1 MKINHYCTAIAT
13 TFFALLIA
21 LSISG
26 CANMNLG
33 QSKKPTEA
41 TVTKARQ
48 TTAVY
53 YDFEDVLVPKELA
66 VVDEATFVVSTP
78 GYTSGIITLKGR
90 IEKRSLVNFF
100 TNNMAKDNWS
110 MLSNIKSPGA
120 SIMVFQKASRWAVIT
135 IRDKDFN
142 TYVEVGV
149 APTLEQTLEKNAG
162 TQETDLFN

>member
-1 MKINHYCTAIAT
+1 MKINHYCKTIAT
-13 TFFALLIA
+13 TFFTLLIS

-26 CANMNLG
+26 CADMNLG
-33 QSKKPTEA
+33 QGKKTAESA
-41 TVTKARQ
+41 VTKTRQ

-53 YDFEDVLVPKELA
+53 YDFDDVLCPKELQ
-66 VVDEATFVVSTP
+66 VIDDSTFVVSTP

-90 IEKRSLVNFF
+90 VDKRSLVNFF

-120 SIMVFQKASRWAVIT
+120 TIMIFQKASRWAVIT
-135 IRDKDFN
+135 IREKDFN

-149 APTLEQTLEKNAG
+149 APTLENDKNMSA
-162 TQETDLFN
+162 QETDLFN

>member
-1 MKINHYCTAIAT
+1 MKINHYCKTIAT
-13 TFFALLIA
+13 TFFAFFIA

-26 CANMNLG
+26 CADMNFG
-33 QSKKPTEA
+33 QTKKTTEA
-41 TVTKARQ
+41 AASKTRQ

-66 VVDEATFVVSTP
+66 VINDATFVVSTP
-78 GYTSGIITLKGR
+78 GYTSGIIALKGR
-90 IEKRSLVNFF
+90 VEKRSLVNFF

-120 SIMVFQKASRWAVIT
+120 SIMIFQKASRWAVIT

-149 APTLEQTLEKNAG
+149 APTIDKG
-162 TQETDLFN
+162 VSTQETDLFN

>member
-1 MKINHYCTAIAT
+1 MKVNHYCTTIAT
-13 TFFALLIA
+13 TFFALLIV

-26 CANMNLG
+26 CAELNSG
-33 QSKKPTEA
+33 QNKKTTEA
-41 TVTKARQ
+41 TVAKTRQ

-66 VVDEATFVVSTP
+66 VVDSASFVVSTP

-100 TNNMAKDNWS
+100 TNNMAKDNWN

-120 SIMVFQKASRWAVIT
+120 TIMIFQKASRWAVIT
-135 IRDKDFN
+135 IRERDFT

-149 APTLEQTLEKNAG
+149 APTLEKSAPS
-162 TQETDLFN
+162 QETDLFN

>member
-1 MKINHYCTAIAT
+1 MKINHCCTTIAT
-13 TFFALLIA
+13 SFFALLIA

-26 CANMNLG
+26 CAMNLG
-33 QSKKPTEA
+33 QSKKTTEA
-41 TVTKARQ
+41 AVSKTRQ

-66 VVDEATFVVSTP
+66 VVDEASFIVSTP

-120 SIMVFQKASRWAVIT
+120 SIMIFQKASRWAVIT

-142 TYVEVGV
+142 TFVEVGV